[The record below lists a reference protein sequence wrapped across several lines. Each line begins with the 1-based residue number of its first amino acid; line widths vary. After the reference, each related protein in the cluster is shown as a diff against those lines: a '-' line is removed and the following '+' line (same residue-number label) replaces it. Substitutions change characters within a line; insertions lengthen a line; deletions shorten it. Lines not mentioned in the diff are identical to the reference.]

1 MNPYPDKNTD
11 CPEATA
17 SKFISHNLAV
27 PIPETTISQNLSVAI
42 PQPEVS
48 PDLTAS
54 LIHLLAA
61 PDKNLQTT
69 EVRNAEENS

>member
-1 MNPYPDKNTD
+1 MKIHPNENTD
-11 CPEATA
+11 CSETTA
-17 SKFISHNLAV
+17 STPISDNLAV
-27 PIPETTISQNLSVAI
+27 PIPETTISRNLSAAI

-61 PDKNLQTT
+61 SDKNLQTT
-69 EVRNAEENS
+69 EVQNAE